1 MCDWLLILFPAFADL
16 KQQNTGNYW
25 LTRTLSP
32 SQLSSFRWAKAL
44 PTCDAAEN
52 RGVGWPPEGRLVVWG
67 AVGGGMAGT
76 KGVTG
81 WDDVMAGSVLT
92 DTAAVTLLL

>member
-1 MCDWLLILFPAFADL
+1 MNPVTIIVIPIS
-16 KQQNTGNYW
+16 KG
-25 LTRTLSP
+25 P
-32 SQLSSFRWAKAL
+32 
-44 PTCDAAEN
+44 PTCDAADN
-52 RGVGWPPEGRLVVWG
+52 SGVGWPPDGRLVVWG

-92 DTAAVTLLL
+92 DTDAVTLLL

>member
-1 MCDWLLILFPAFADL
+1 
-16 KQQNTGNYW
+16 
-25 LTRTLSP
+25 
-32 SQLSSFRWAKAL
+32 
-44 PTCDAAEN
+44 
-52 RGVGWPPEGRLVVWG
+52 
-67 AVGGGMAGT
+67 MAGT